1 MIQENLLKID
11 ILKDDVNSF
20 VEFLH
25 AEFKCD
31 VSVEDIFGSKFEL
44 SNPVKPEIKTPS
56 IASSESAGELN
67 DDVSDEEY
75 VPEESVL
82 VEKEEQDLEDKH
94 TEVKYKCEECD
105 FKTENKKKLASHV
118 KKEHPV
124 KKEFQCDQC
133 DQRFE
138 RKEGLTKHINLRH
151 GGGNFEIYECK
162 HCDYKS
168 KYVKRLENHI
178 NEHHSDGSSVKSLT
192 PKKSTMCP
200 ECGKVLRT
208 VKILNKHIREVHTGE
223 DLFCDQ
229 CDYKTKR
236 RRCLKVHT
244 MRFHSADGVVKER
257 DTLTCEHC
265 GFQTKYKQTLV
276 DHTEREHIKVTYPC
290 NMCDFVGTTKRR
302 LCEHK
307 NRHGQILKCT
317 FEGCEKEFE
326 TSKKWLKH
334 IRERHKPKN
343 YINCTLCD
351 YSSTSKKFFTK
362 HLKSKH
368 GIIEQE

>member
-20 VEFLH
+20 VEFLQ
-25 AEFKCD
+25 AEFKCE

-56 IASSESAGELN
+56 IVSSESAGELN

-151 GGGNFEIYECK
+151 GDGNFEIYECK

-192 PKKSTMCP
+192 PKKSTMP
-200 ECGKVLRT
+200 
-208 VKILNKHIREVHTGE
+208 
-223 DLFCDQ
+223 
-229 CDYKTKR
+229 
-236 RRCLKVHT
+236 
-244 MRFHSADGVVKER
+244 
-257 DTLTCEHC
+257 
-265 GFQTKYKQTLV
+265 
-276 DHTEREHIKVTYPC
+276 
-290 NMCDFVGTTKRR
+290 
-302 LCEHK
+302 
-307 NRHGQILKCT
+307 
-317 FEGCEKEFE
+317 
-326 TSKKWLKH
+326 
-334 IRERHKPKN
+334 
-343 YINCTLCD
+343 
-351 YSSTSKKFFTK
+351 
-362 HLKSKH
+362 
-368 GIIEQE
+368 